1 MPIARH
7 FGYNIRWRECHAA
20 GIVCVKYGMDA
31 EASRSIGDN
40 VRAVYERLHRAALAV
55 GRRVDSVRLVA
66 ATKFVSVEAIREGL
80 AAGLTILG
88 ESRLQEALPK
98 IEALRGKPVRWHFIG
113 RLQRRKVRSVVGV
126 FDLIHSVDTLELAQ
140 EIDRRAK
147 DAGLQQP
154 VLLEVN
160 IGDEA
165 TKAGFRP
172 DELISLLPEL
182 GRLSSMVVKGLMTI
196 PPPASDAE
204 EARPYFRRLRELAQK
219 LDRNAPGLS
228 MDELSMGMSN
238 DYAVAVEEGA
248 TFVRVGTAIFGA
260 RQT

>member
-1 MPIARH
+1 
-7 FGYNIRWRECHAA
+7 
-20 GIVCVKYGMDA
+20 MDA

-147 DAGLQQP
+147 DAGLRQA

-160 IGDEA
+160 IGDEP

-172 DELISLLPEL
+172 DELTSLLPEL
-182 GRLSSMVVKGLMTI
+182 SRLSSMVVKGLMTI

-204 EARPYFRRLRELAQK
+204 EARPYFRRLRELAQR
-219 LDRNAPGLS
+219 LSRNAPGLS
-228 MDELSMGMSN
+228 LDELSMGMSN
-238 DYAVAVEEGA
+238 DYVVAVEEGA

-260 RQT
+260 RRA

>member
-1 MPIARH
+1 
-7 FGYNIRWRECHAA
+7 
-20 GIVCVKYGMDA
+20 MDA

-98 IEALRGKPVRWHFIG
+98 IEALRGEPVRWHFIG

-147 DAGLQQP
+147 DAGLRQA

-160 IGDEA
+160 IGDEP

-172 DELISLLPEL
+172 DELTSLLPEL
-182 GRLSSMVVKGLMTI
+182 SRLSSMVVKGLMTI

-204 EARPYFRRLRELAQK
+204 EARPYFRRLRELAQR
-219 LDRNAPGLS
+219 LSRNAPGLS
-228 MDELSMGMSN
+228 LDELSMGMSN
-238 DYAVAVEEGA
+238 DYVVAVEEGA

-260 RQT
+260 RRA

>member
-1 MPIARH
+1 
-7 FGYNIRWRECHAA
+7 
-20 GIVCVKYGMDA
+20 MDA

-40 VRAVYERLHRAALAV
+40 VLGVYERLHRAALAA

-66 ATKFVSVEAIREGL
+66 ATKSVSVEAIREGL

-98 IEALRGKPVRWHFIG
+98 IEALRGEPVRWHFIG

-147 DAGLQQP
+147 DAGLRQA

-160 IGDEA
+160 MGDEA

-172 DELISLLPEL
+172 EELISLLPEL
-182 GRLSSMVVKGLMTI
+182 GRLSSMMVKGLMTI

-204 EARPYFRRLRELAQK
+204 EARPYFRRLRELAQR
-219 LDRNAPGLS
+219 LSRSAPGLS

-260 RQT
+260 RRN

>member
-1 MPIARH
+1 
-7 FGYNIRWRECHAA
+7 
-20 GIVCVKYGMDA
+20 MDA
-31 EASRSIGDN
+31 EAGRSIGDN
-40 VRAVYERLHRAALAV
+40 VRGVYERIHRAALAA

-66 ATKFVSVEAIREGL
+66 ATKTVSVETIREGL
-80 AAGLTILG
+80 AAGLIILG

-98 IEALRGKPVRWHFIG
+98 IEALRGEPVRWHFIG